1 MTLNTG
7 GTIMQK
13 VSIKEKKKDVLS
25 GRDETEKL
33 LLWKYDNGSWASLFY
48 NPKTKRSSNLK
59 TYPNRY
65 SMEWDIRSPK
75 EKGIEVCE
83 VALDVGI
90 KKITKTR

>member
-1 MTLNTG
+1 MTLNIG
-7 GTIMQK
+7 GTVMQK

-65 SMEWDIRSPK
+65 SMESVPFLGKLWH
-75 EKGIEVCE
+75 E
-83 VALDVGI
+83 I
-90 KKITKTR
+90 KFTTQED